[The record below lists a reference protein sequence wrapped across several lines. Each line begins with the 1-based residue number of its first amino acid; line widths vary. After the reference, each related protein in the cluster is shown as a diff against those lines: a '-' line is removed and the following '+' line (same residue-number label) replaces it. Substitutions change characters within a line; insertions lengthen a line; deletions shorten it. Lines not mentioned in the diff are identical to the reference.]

1 MRLNSQKKGDDDK
14 TGDFD
19 QILGDLPHMG
29 LREGEASTHMRPF
42 PETKQARDELKV
54 GSDRLERPWVTCC
67 LFRSNSTQHVL
78 KRQGLIL
85 KMNMEPI
92 KASL

>member
-1 MRLNSQKKGDDDK
+1 MRLSYPKKGDDDK

-19 QILGDLPHMG
+19 QILGDLLDMG
-29 LREGEASTHMRPF
+29 LRDGEASTHMRPF

-67 LFRSNSTQHVL
+67 LFRSNT
-78 KRQGLIL
+78 
-85 KMNMEPI
+85 ECFE
-92 KASL
+92 KAGADFENE

>member
-1 MRLNSQKKGDDDK
+1 MLSQKNNMHQHAPKLPKKGDDDK

-19 QILGDLPHMG
+19 QILGDLPDMG

-54 GSDRLERPWVTCC
+54 GSDRLERPWVACC
-67 LFRSNSTQHVL
+67 LFRSNTACF
-78 KRQGLIL
+78 
-85 KMNMEPI
+85 E
-92 KASL
+92 KAGADFENE